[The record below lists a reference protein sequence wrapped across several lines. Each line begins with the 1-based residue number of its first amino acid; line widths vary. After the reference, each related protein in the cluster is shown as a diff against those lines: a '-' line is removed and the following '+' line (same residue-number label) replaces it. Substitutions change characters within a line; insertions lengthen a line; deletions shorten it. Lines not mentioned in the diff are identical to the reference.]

1 MFMYITKTIRR
12 EIKIEIKADLVKKN
26 LNSIQICSL
35 ITLKCNIK
43 RDEEYSISIHE
54 ELQAI

>member
-26 LNSIQICSL
+26 LNSNQIFS
-35 ITLKCNIK
+35 
-43 RDEEYSISIHE
+43 
-54 ELQAI
+54 